1 MLRKICVR
9 TVLTGAL
16 IYATG
21 CSSFDLK
28 KGIPWGAG
36 LNGEFSPPM
45 KVMPVWTD
53 TVMYHSGKAPVRG
66 FGGRMF
72 FHKEEN
78 GDPVKVK
85 GTLEVYA
92 FDEAGRAP
100 NDSRPTRKYVFTP
113 EQFQKHYSKSDI
125 GHSYSVFIPWDEHG
139 GDQKR
144 ITLITRFVP
153 DSSPLVIS
161 QPSQQ
166 SLPGK
171 PVMEL
176 AQQPPVPTRAFGAP
190 GQAPLQPPAVWQQ
203 QQVAPA
209 AQPGMPAQGM
219 PVQQA
224 SYQQPMAQE
233 PTLAAPPAE
242 APQMTTVTIPVRGQ
256 ALGVM
261 PRSHFAPGVPTANGS
276 SDPAA
281 QAPPQHATAT
291 AFGQTQHLQSANPP
305 TLAPPHA
312 ARSAQERHRALG
324 APLTPLPRDRAQLQ
338 RPRVGWPSA
347 PQGSPGQVPAIQ
359 SGSPL
364 AATPTH

>member
-1 MLRKICVR
+1 MSRKTCVR
-9 TVLTGAL
+9 AILTGAL

-21 CSSFDLK
+21 CSTFDLK

-36 LNGEFSPPM
+36 LNGEFSAPM

-53 TVMYHSGKAPVRG
+53 TVMYQSGRPPVRG
-66 FGGRMF
+66 FGGRLF
-72 FHKEEN
+72 FHKDEN

-113 EQFQKHYSKSDI
+113 EQFQKHYGKSDI

-139 GDQKR
+139 GEQKR

-153 DSSPLVIS
+153 DGAPLVIS

-171 PVMEL
+171 PVTAL
-176 AQQPPVPTRAFGAP
+176 AHHQAPPIRPFGAP
-190 GQAPLQPPAVWQQ
+190 EQPRPQAPAPWVQQ
-203 QQVAPA
+203 TAGSAPG
-209 AQPGMPAQGM
+209 PMPEQRNSPQGL

-224 SYQQPMAQE
+224 AYQQPASQE
-233 PTLAAPPAE
+233 PTPAAAMEE

-256 ALGVM
+256 TPGAM
-261 PRSHFAPGVPTANGS
+261 PLSHFPGGM
-276 SDPAA
+276 
-281 QAPPQHATAT
+281 ATAAGQMPQQPQGAT
-291 AFGQTQHLQSANPP
+291 SFGHTQHVQSANPP
-305 TLAPPHA
+305 SLAPPPA
-312 ARSAQERHRALG
+312 TRSAHERHRALG
-324 APLTPLPRDRAQLQ
+324 APLSPLPRDRAQLQ

-347 PQGSPGQVPAIQ
+347 PAGSPAQAPATQ
-359 SGSPL
+359 SGSL
-364 AATPTH
+364 GAASPTR